1 MAETA
6 EQKIIKSLK
15 TIEEWALQGLTEAEI
30 AELLGIGY
38 STFRKIKGQNV
49 ALLALLKHCAMVKR
63 NTLKT
68 QVEQIERS
76 LFERAKGYDYETT
89 DYIKVKQTGYDDK
102 GKKWEKEEL
111 QQVNKKIHVP
121 ADVQA
126 AKFFLINAAKKKW
139 QDNPHKVEND
149 KKAMKLKEKEAEGKM
164 W

>member
-1 MAETA
+1 MSETA

-30 AELLGIGY
+30 SELLGIGY
-38 STFRKIKGQNV
+38 STFRKIKKQNV

-68 QVEQIERS
+68 QVEQVEHS
-76 LFERAKGYDYETT
+76 LFERAKGYEYETEE
-89 DYIKVKQTGYDDK
+89 YIKVKQSGYDER
-102 GKKWEKEEL
+102 GKRWEKEKLET
-111 QQVNKKIHVP
+111 VKKKVHVP

-126 AKFFLINAAKKKW
+126 ARFFLTNAAKKKW
-139 QDNPHKVEND
+139 QDNPHRVEIE
-149 KKAMKLKEKEAEGKM
+149 KKAMRLKEKEIEEKR